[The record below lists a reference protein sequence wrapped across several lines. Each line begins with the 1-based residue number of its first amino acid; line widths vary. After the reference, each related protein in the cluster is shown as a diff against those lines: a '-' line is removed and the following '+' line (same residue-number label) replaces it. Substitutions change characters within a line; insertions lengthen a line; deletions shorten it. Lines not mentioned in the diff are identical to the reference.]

1 MPTLLQP
8 LDHRLQLAVC
18 RCAADTLSSG
28 SGSGSVSAEE
38 DMAEAPPTSCNF
50 AGLRSTA
57 PASPSTATVYQVRRP
72 VVVPV
77 RVPVPVPVPVP
88 MGVGVWG

>member
-1 MPTLLQP
+1 
-8 LDHRLQLAVC
+8 
-18 RCAADTLSSG
+18 
-28 SGSGSVSAEE
+28 
-38 DMAEAPPTSCNF
+38 MAEAPPTSCNF